1 MKKYMF
7 LLLALPVMLPLA
19 CEKETLLNETAI
31 DSKILIDIREYL
43 RDNKIVL
50 ACKTENF
57 YPCMN
62 YSILTTQSYNGGNQV
77 TVMFQGVFETDI
89 CLTAIGPAST
99 EIDLSALSNGQYELT
114 FINGKVENKGWLKIS
129 DSEIILDFK
138 TQHGIEITTPIMKRV
153 PANTY
158 WGSIGYARQSSEN
171 SIDQFIDKLSDL
183 GIKYNKQAPGYYFHY
198 SINADGEYVFD
209 TENSGFHFAKG
220 LFFQYGGDESKLDG
234 LIQTEGKELYKDDV
248 YISIWTHNGGH
259 LYNWGK

>member
-1 MKKYMF
+1 MKKQLF
-7 LLLALPVMLPLA
+7 LLLALSMMLPLA
-19 CEKETLLNETAI
+19 CKKEVLLNETAI
-31 DSKILIDIREYL
+31 DSKILIGIREYL
-43 RDNKIVL
+43 SDNKVVL

-62 YSILTTQSYNGGNQV
+62 YPILTTQSHDGNQV
-77 TVMFQGVFETDI
+77 TVTFESVFETDI

-114 FINGKVENKGWLKIS
+114 FINGQVENKGWLKIS

-138 TQHGIEITTPIMKRV
+138 TQNGIEITTPVMKRV

-183 GIKYNKQAPGYYFHY
+183 GITYHKQTPGYYFHY
-198 SINADGEYVFD
+198 RIDADGEYVFD

-220 LFFQYGGDESKLDG
+220 LFFQYNGDESKLND
-234 LIQTEGKELYKDDV
+234 LVQTDGKELYQDDV
-248 YISIWTHNGGH
+248 YISIWTYNGGH